1 MDPQEDGFFYSHHG
15 ACHADSSQGT
25 ECKAQSS
32 VTARKV
38 HKADR
43 ERMRR
48 DKLNEQFMELG
59 TTLGMMQQLVSCR
72 KLHYC
77 HS

>member
-1 MDPQEDGFFYSHHG
+1 VSAPTMDPQEDGFFYSHHG

-32 VTARKV
+32 ITARKV
-38 HKADR
+38 HKADC

-59 TTLGMMQQLVSCR
+59 TTLAQQGKCV
-72 KLHYC
+72 
-77 HS
+77 